1 MTNEVKKRLL
11 EVINAC
17 DAVAEFVAGKNFA
30 AYEGDRLLR
39 SAVERQFEI
48 IGEALN
54 KSAGADGSLTAKFSE
69 IHRIIGLR
77 NRLIH
82 GYDNVD
88 DEIPLGRRAE
98 QTGTVEVASGGRFTR
113 SRRERC

>member
-1 MTNEVKKRLL
+1 MTNEAKKRLL
-11 EVINAC
+11 DVVNAC
-17 DAVAEFVAGKNFA
+17 EAIADFVAGMDFA
-30 AYEGDRLLR
+30 TYESNRLLR

-54 KSAGADGSLTAKFSE
+54 KAGAAEPSLAAQIPE
-69 IHRIIGLR
+69 LDRIIGLR

-88 DEIPLGRRAE
+88 DEILWDIVQSKLAPLKARIDSLLREADK
-98 QTGTVEVASGGRFTR
+98 TG
-113 SRRERC
+113 C

>member
-1 MTNEVKKRLL
+1 MTNEAKKRLL
-11 EVINAC
+11 DVVNAC
-17 DAVAEFVAGKNFA
+17 EAIAEFVAGKDFA
-30 AYEGDRLLR
+30 AYEKDRLLR

-54 KSAGADGSLTAKFSE
+54 KAGAVEKTLAAQIPEF
-69 IHRIIGLR
+69 HRIIGLR

-88 DEIPLGRRAE
+88 GEILWDVVQSKLGPLKSQMA
-98 QTGTVEVASGGRFTR
+98 VAL
-113 SRRERC
+113 REAGEMN

>member
-1 MTNEVKKRLL
+1 MTNEAKKRLL
-11 EVINAC
+11 
-17 DAVAEFVAGKNFA
+17 DAVGGCEAIADFVAGKDFSV
-30 AYEGDRLLR
+30 YENNRLLR

-54 KSAGADGSLTAKFSE
+54 KAGAVEPSLAAQIPEF
-69 IHRIIGLR
+69 HRIIGLR

-88 DEIPLGRRAE
+88 DEILWDVVQSKLAPLKARTEAVLRGAE
-98 QTGTVEVASGGRFTR
+98 KKQR
-113 SRRERC
+113 

>member
-11 EVINAC
+11 DVVNAC
-17 DAVAEFVAGKNFA
+17 EAIAEFVAGKDFA
-30 AYEGDRLLR
+30 VYENDRLLR

-54 KSAGADGSLTAKFSE
+54 KAGGAETSLAAQIPEF
-69 IHRIIGLR
+69 HRIIGLR

-88 DEIPLGRRAE
+88 DEILWDVVQSKLGRLKTQIDFALRKAGE
-98 QTGTVEVASGGRFTR
+98 MR
-113 SRRERC
+113 

>member
-1 MTNEVKKRLL
+1 MTKTATKRPFDALR
-11 EVINAC
+11 AC
-17 DAVAEFVAGKNFA
+17 EAIAEFVAEKEFSD
-30 AYEGDRLLR
+30 YESNNLLR

-54 KSAGADGSLTAKFSE
+54 KAASLDPSLVDCLPE
-69 IHRIIGLR
+69 LNRIVGLR

-88 DEIPLGRRAE
+88 DEILWDVVQSKLGPLAARISAVLAE
-98 QTGTVEVASGGRFTR
+98 GDSAG
-113 SRRERC
+113 